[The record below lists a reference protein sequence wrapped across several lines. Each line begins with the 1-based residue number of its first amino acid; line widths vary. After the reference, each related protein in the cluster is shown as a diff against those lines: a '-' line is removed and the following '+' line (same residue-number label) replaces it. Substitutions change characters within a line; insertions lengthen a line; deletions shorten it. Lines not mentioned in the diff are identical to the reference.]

1 MAERLNEKAGS
12 GETVQANDPGNDDAQ
27 QNGARCEHADKTPTA
42 EVDEGTTQE
51 TTQGTTTS
59 ATGADEG
66 KFPKPAVIALLA
78 AGLCTVVFAM
88 AVDNTILATAIPR
101 IADDFRSLDDVGWY
115 RSAYLV
121 ASTALQP
128 SLGKVYTI
136 LNVKWTYLAGLVVF
150 EVGSVVCAL
159 APSSGALI
167 AGRTVAGV
175 GGAALYS
182 GAVNILALAAPLR
195 MRPLLFS
202 LLTGMFAIAS
212 LVGPPLGGVFA
223 DSPALTW
230 RWCFWINLP
239 LGAFAFAVILGVFR
253 VPSARKLEGSDPE
266 SKRLRQGTTESG
278 GPSGTVGSPPLPPP
292 PPAPSLLQ
300 KAARFDPLGTL
311 LLVPAVVCLLLALQ
325 WGGTKYAWGD
335 ARVWGCLLAFGLLT
349 IALVSSQLWGGDNA
363 TLPPRVMRQRTV
375 IAGALQMACSAAAMF
390 AQNFFLPFYFQVVLG
405 TTATGSGVL
414 ILPYVVTMAVIGIFA
429 GAGMSQVSSYKPFGW
444 VGTAIFV
451 IGSGL
456 LYTLKVD
463 SPTASYIGFQVII
476 GVGTGI
482 AWQVP
487 FVAVQRAS
495 AKGKAIKASDGP
507 IANALM
513 AFFNSLGASLGIS
526 IAQNVFASSLQ
537 NRLAAVPGITAAQI
551 ATIMNAGTGVGLR
564 DPNVLPS
571 EMLLPVL
578 TQYNSAIRSTFI
590 VATVFSGLGFLA
602 SLLYD

>member
-1 MAERLNEKAGS
+1 MAKRLNEKAGS

-42 EVDEGTTQE
+42 EVDEG

-136 LNVKWTYLAGLVVF
+136 LNVKWTYLAGLVIF

-239 LGAFAFAVILGVFR
+239 LG
-253 VPSARKLEGSDPE
+253 PSPSPSSWACSACRLPGSSRE
-266 SKRLRQGTTESG
+266 GTTESG